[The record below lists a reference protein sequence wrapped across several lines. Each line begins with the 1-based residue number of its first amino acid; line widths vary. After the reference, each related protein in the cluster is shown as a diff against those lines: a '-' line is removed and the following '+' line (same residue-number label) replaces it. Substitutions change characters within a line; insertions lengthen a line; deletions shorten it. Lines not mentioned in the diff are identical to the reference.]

1 VKSSKI
7 DAWFVAEVLPL
18 EAPLERFLRRHF
30 GSSDEIADLRQEVYL
45 RVYNAASR
53 SLPLLTKPF
62 VFMTARNLL
71 RDRARRERIVSIE
84 AVADLE
90 ALNVIDEAALAD
102 QVVSAREELR
112 HLQVALD
119 RLPPRCREV
128 VMLRKIHGISQREV
142 ARQLGITEDTVER
155 QVSKGVRALA
165 SALFG
170 HAPSVAG
177 DAIEASGREAK
188 L

>member
-1 VKSSKI
+1 MKHSTV

-30 GSSDEIADLRQEVYL
+30 GASDEIADLRQEVYL
-45 RVYNAASR
+45 RVYNAATKSR
-53 SLPLLTKPF
+53 PLLTKPF

-102 QVVSAREELR
+102 EVVSAREELR
-112 HLQVALD
+112 RLQIALE
-119 RLPPRCREV
+119 RLPARCREV
-128 VMLRKIHGISQREV
+128 VMLRKIHGMSQREV
-142 ARQLGITEDTVER
+142 AKQLGITEDTVER

-165 SALFG
+165 STLFG
-170 HAPSVAG
+170 QAPVV
-177 DAIEASGREAK
+177 SGEVVEGSSRELK